1 MWCNV
6 GILQFT
12 ESLVEVS
19 GQLYAVVCN
28 AEESPVG
35 ACCIGRL
42 GGSHT
47 QLDVLVMR
55 KILEYF
61 CLVVD

>member
-6 GILQFT
+6 GILPFT

-19 GQLYAVVCN
+19 SQLYAVVCN
-28 AEESPVG
+28 VEESPVG

-42 GGSHT
+42 VGPTSG
-47 QLDVLVMR
+47 
-55 KILEYF
+55 
-61 CLVVD
+61 